1 MWKEYNCILTCPAL
15 LNSQD
20 HVEGVQLYTDLSCFT
35 EPMSSQDHVE
45 GVQLYTDLSCFTE
58 PMSSQ
63 DHVEGVQ
70 LYILTCP
77 ALLNLCPAKIM

>member
-1 MWKEYNCILTCPAL
+1 MP
-15 LNSQD
+15 SQD

-35 EPMSSQDHVE
+35 ESMSSQDHVE

-63 DHVEGVQ
+63 DHVEGVFSDHR
-70 LYILTCP
+70 ILHVDKTVSS
-77 ALLNLCPAKIM
+77 LLQ